1 MEEKEAQRVEMV
13 AQNPIALSHQEDDMG
28 NASQSSEKN
37 MNHSKYIS
45 THTVRS
51 SQN

>member
-1 MEEKEAQRVEMV
+1 MV
-13 AQNPIALSHQEDDMG
+13 AQNPIALSHQEHDMG
-28 NASQSSEKN
+28 NVRQSLEKN

-45 THTVRS
+45 THMVRS